1 MESNTVLQKIIESYE
16 ILFGA
21 EKKVASYI
29 LNNPQ
34 EVIELNVVELS
45 LKSNVSDATVIR
57 FCKHIGCAGYH
68 QFRIMLARSLA
79 PLPNDAGSD
88 MADTTENDVFDNF
101 IKTIE
106 QIRQNHE
113 NVNVMG
119 KCVELILSSSIVHVI
134 AKGNTATL
142 SRYFA
147 FRLER
152 MGIRAMYN
160 DDPVYFINHINL
172 ASKDDIVVG
181 ISKSGSSKSVING
194 MELAKAKGLRT
205 IAITRSRQS
214 YIANIAD
221 YALISSGIKESLN
234 YQKDYDHLNEIVIIN
249 VLLYALLNSKSTAN
263 VDAESLEYILS
274 EDKL

>member
-1 MESNTVLQKIIESYE
+1 MNGDAVVKSILDSYDVLFS
-16 ILFGA
+16 A
-21 EKKVASYI
+21 EKKVANYI

-34 EVIELNVVELS
+34 EVIELNVVELA

-79 PLPNDAGSD
+79 PEPKENERS
-88 MADTTENDVFDNF
+88 ENDTAENSIYDSC
-101 IKTIE
+101 IKTID
-106 QIRQNHE
+106 QISKNHE
-113 NVNVMG
+113 NASIIG
-119 KCVELILSSSIVHVI
+119 KCVDLIAESDIVHVI

-142 SRYFA
+142 SQYFG

-172 ASKDDIVVG
+172 ASANDIVVG
-181 ISKSGSSKSVING
+181 ISKSGSSKSIIQG
-194 MELAKAKGLRT
+194 MELAKEKGLKT

-249 VLLYALLNSKSTAN
+249 ALLHALLRAEKAAN
-263 VDAESLEYILS
+263 INAERLEYILS

>member
-1 MESNTVLQKIIESYE
+1 VENNAVLQKIIESYD
-16 ILFGA
+16 ILFSA

-29 LNNPQ
+29 LHNPQ

-57 FCKHIGCAGYH
+57 FCKHIGCDGYH

-79 PLPNDAGSD
+79 PLPHDERRDQTDATDNDI
-88 MADTTENDVFDNF
+88 FDNC
-101 IKTIE
+101 IKMIE

-113 NVNVMG
+113 NANVLG

-194 MELAKAKGLRT
+194 MELAKTKGLRT

-214 YIANIAD
+214 HIANISD

-249 VLLYALLNSKSTAN
+249 VLLHALLNAKGTAN

-274 EDKL
+274 DDKL